1 MASKVKNRN
10 IVLKVS
16 ILRAAWIVLYFL
28 LICIVSGYDILLWFT
43 PYSFFLTPSVLLL
56 FAGLALVLGFATDY
70 FCRIFF
76 DWYTVRSFEV
86 FVMVLVVLTGLGSA
100 MYNSWLVSVPPPHF
114 ERLAVRDVYHNSLT
128 DLAVLVENVGNV
140 EANITD
146 VFVNGE
152 PVSSMDGIIS
162 SPEIPFILKTGGVQT
177 VRLSFSSPLPSNVS
191 YVVAVHTYIGSNY
204 TGTVTIP

>member
-1 MASKVKNRN
+1 MRRVALV
-10 IVLKVS
+10 V
-16 ILRAAWIVLYFL
+16 AWIILYFL
-28 LICIVSGYDILLWFT
+28 LICIVSDYDILLWFT
-43 PYSFFLTPSVLLL
+43 PWSFFLTPSVLLL
-56 FAGLALVLGFATDY
+56 YAGLALVLGLATDY

-76 DWYTVRSFEV
+76 DWYSARSFEV
-86 FVMVLVVLTGLGSA
+86 FVMVLVVLIGLGST

-146 VFVNGE
+146 IFVNGE
-152 PVSSMDGIIS
+152 PVSSMNGIIS
-162 SPEIPFILKTGGVQT
+162 SPEIPFILETGAVQT
-177 VRLSFSSPLPSNVS
+177 VRLSFSSPLSPNANYEVS
-191 YVVAVHTYIGSNY
+191 IHTETGSNY